1 MDETFA
7 EQKSEIE
14 AQELQEKFEVLKS
27 IAGSVVVKDEE
38 TLKIA
43 EELMQR
49 LKGELSEVHKILGTA
64 KAELYEVYQKGIAR
78 YNEQFKPRDELK
90 KELSKK
96 CAAYRYQVEEKA
108 RIEIRRLEEI
118 ERKKQEELRIQEA
131 QELEDQGRTEEAEA
145 VIEQPIS
152 VAPIP
157 VSKPPTTLGVS
168 TRDNWKMRI
177 TNPDLIPREYCVT
190 NETLMKQEAKMRK
203 GKKKIAGVEFYN
215 EPISVTR

>member
-1 MDETFA
+1 MNETFA

-27 IAGSVVVKDEE
+27 VAGNVVVKDDE

-49 LKGELSEVHKILGTA
+49 LKTEISEVEEILGTA
-64 KAELYEVYQKGIAR
+64 KAELYEVYKKGMAR
-78 YNEQFKPRDELK
+78 YNEQFKPREALK

-96 CAAYRYQVEEKA
+96 CAKYRYDVEEAA
-108 RIEIRRLEEI
+108 RIETRRLEDIERKRLEEI
-118 ERKKQEELRIQEA
+118 RIQEA
-131 QELEDQGRTEEAEA
+131 QELEEQGRKEEAEA

-157 VSKPPTTLGVS
+157 ISKPVQTTGVS
-168 TRDNWKMRI
+168 TRDNWKMRMI
-177 TNPDLIPREYCVT
+177 SPDLVPREYCIP
-190 NETLMKQEAKMRK
+190 NITLLNQEARMWK

-215 EPISVTR
+215 APISVTR